1 MRAVMLVVFLCAAA
15 VAGSGVVMADSDDPA
30 YFESPRQAVEEITA
44 MLVARD
50 WPALARYYDL
60 EGSGIDRAQLVSGEF
75 FWRTKRPEMSH
86 PAFWR
91 YKHPFS
97 PGFHYAWSGSWDE
110 IANIMA
116 PPGADKPEGDPS
128 VVKVVLEVEIEQGSA
143 SPDQRGISEFRMRK
157 SERGYQILPD

>member
-1 MRAVMLVVFLCAAA
+1 
-15 VAGSGVVMADSDDPA
+15 MANSDDPA

-75 FWRTKRPEMSH
+75 FWRTERPEVSH

-97 PGFHYAWSGSWDE
+97 PGFHYAWSGSSDE

-116 PPGADKPEGDPS
+116 PPGADRPEGDPG
-128 VVKVVLEVEIEQGSA
+128 VVKVVLEVEIEQGA
-143 SPDQRGISEFRMRK
+143 GEPAQRGFSEFRMRK
-157 SERGYQILPD
+157 SERGYQILPPDS

>member
-1 MRAVMLVVFLCAAA
+1 MRNVMLVVIFCAAA
-15 VAGSGVVMADSDDPA
+15 VAGSEVVMAEGDDPA

-60 EGSGIDRAQLVSGEF
+60 EGSGVDRAQLVSGEF
-75 FWRTKRPEMSH
+75 FWRTERPEMSH

-97 PGFHYAWSGSWDE
+97 PGFHYAWSGPAGGIETVPVDE
-110 IANIMA
+110 DEDGI
-116 PPGADKPEGDPS
+116 
-128 VVKVVLEVEIEQGSA
+128 VTVTLEVEIEQGSA
-143 SPDQRGISEFRMRK
+143 SPVQRGHSEFRMRK
-157 SERGYQILPD
+157 SARGYQILPPDS